1 MIFKKRMQNLI
12 AFFIFQIT
20 SLGIF
25 SLCAPLFKF
34 KFDKNKIGT
43 AIFWGFWGAML
54 LTYLLALMIPK
65 NLNIACYLIFFA
77 SLFGIGRLANE
88 RKILE
93 IFKSSYVYCLLFLLP
108 FVFFLVHSPSTC
120 DEYGHWV
127 FLPKI
132 FWQTNAL
139 VTAAVTSG
147 PGYTPLWT
155 LQAAFFEF
163 FIPGNF
169 SESVIAVV
177 KMGVFVSFLFF
188 LKETLN
194 IKNFLFLAFSF
205 LVLFISSKFNK
216 HLLVEFPL
224 YILISSITFIV
235 YALEKNE
242 EEKEE
247 KNLLFLLLMGALSIY
262 MVKKSMIAIFP
273 SIIWYLWVKNYKKEL
288 LSFLLVFCFFA
299 ISWKI
304 KNYEKSE
311 LLVPGQTINSFSSSD
326 AFLVYSMVIEKIK
339 ENFAYFLTFGLSL
352 SLLFRDS
359 RRLFIFYSLFSII
372 FFTALIV
379 SYLFSFHKVEGIALA
394 SFLRYMTSIFYP
406 AYTLALY
413 ILLSKA
419 SEKIEVLGRK
429 IGPKG
434 ALLGFALLSFTIGGS
449 YVFQGYKE
457 SKRDFVGHLVSKID
471 PSHIPQNAN
480 VLVIGPQFY
489 WRFHYHLYPSDQK
502 LDFSLLKDLP
512 YNDLNAFLS
521 HYNLI
526 VVQESNEQLDK
537 FLETRWGIDRLGHG
551 PFYLYKMNNKMELQ
565 KI

>member
-1 MIFKKRMQNLI
+1 MQNLI

-20 SLGIF
+20 SLGIVSLF
-25 SLCAPLFKF
+25 SPLFKF
-34 KFDKNKIGT
+34 KFDRDKIGT

-54 LTYLLALMIPK
+54 LTYLFALIIPK
-65 NLNIACYLIFFA
+65 HLNIVCYLVFIV
-77 SLFGIGRLANE
+77 SLFGIGKLVNE

-93 IFKSSYVYCLLFLLP
+93 IFKSDYAYCLLFLIP
-108 FVFFLVHSPSTC
+108 FVLFLVHMPSTC

-127 FLPKI
+127 LLPKI
-132 FWQTNAL
+132 FCETNEL

-147 PGYTPLWT
+147 PGYTPLWV

-169 SESVIAVV
+169 SESVIAVIQ
-177 KMGVFVSFLFF
+177 MGVFVSFLFF

-194 IKNFLFLAFSF
+194 IKAFFFLIFSF
-205 LVLFISSKFNK
+205 LILFITSKFTK

-224 YILISSITFIV
+224 YILITSLSFLV
-235 YALEKNE
+235 YSLEKIE
-242 EEKEE
+242 EDKEA
-247 KNLLFLLLMGALSIY
+247 KNLLFFLLMGALSLY

-288 LSFLLVFCFFA
+288 FSFLLVFFFFA

-326 AFLVYSMVIEKIK
+326 AFLVYSIFIEKIK
-339 ENFAYFLTFGLSL
+339 ENFAYFITFAGSL
-352 SLLFRDS
+352 YLIYRNS

-372 FFTALIV
+372 FISALV
-379 SYLFSFHKVEGIALA
+379 TSYLFSFHKIEAVALA

-413 ILLSKA
+413 ILFSKA
-419 SEKIEVLGRK
+419 SEKMDAQEGK

-434 ALLGFALLSFTIGGS
+434 ALLGLALLSFAIGGS
-449 YVFQGYKE
+449 FVYQGYKE
-457 SKRDFVGHLVSKID
+457 SKRDFVGHLVAKIH

-480 VLVIGPQFY
+480 VLVIGSQFY
-489 WRFHYHLYPSDQK
+489 WRFHYHLYPSDRK
-502 LDFSLLKDLP
+502 LHFCSLKNLP
-512 YNDLNAFLS
+512 YNELNTFLS
-521 HYNLI
+521 NYNLV
-526 VVQESNEQLDK
+526 VVQESNEELNK
-537 FLETRWGIDRLGHG
+537 FFITHWGIDGMG
-551 PFYLYKMNNKMELQ
+551 QVPFYLYKMNNKMEL
-565 KI
+565 KKL